1 MLVIVVLLA
10 CSRVSATPGN
20 VLEFEIAIAPGYTG
34 NLPGF
39 S

>member
-1 MLVIVVLLA
+1 MVVIVVFLA
-10 CSRVSATPGN
+10 CIRVSATPGN
-20 VLEFEIAIAPGYTG
+20 VLEFEIAPGYTG